1 MLQRSEPKNRV
12 ASDLAT
18 WKRIEG
24 KLVERYGKK
33 IQYDRDFLKAKRD
46 IYRHISN
53 KHKDN
58 RRKLN
63 LYEKAELKVLRG
75 QQRSLLRQIYPNPF
89 VRLTR
94 NLLVFAGNL
103 VIFPLKA
110 ATSVLKT
117 LFTFPERT
125 VAPYAPRPAQ
135 VPSRQQTQQQSQGE
149 GQKPVLR
156 SIPSQKNTQE
166 QSKAITRKM
175 PVKSRVQVP
184 ARQTKSVRL

>member
-1 MLQRSEPKNRV
+1 MLKRSEPKNRV

-24 KLVERYGKK
+24 KLVERYGKE

-103 VIFPLKA
+103 VTFPLKA

-117 LFTFPERT
+117 LFTSPERT
-125 VAPYAPRPAQ
+125 IVFYRPRPAQ
-135 VPSRQQTQQQSQGE
+135 APSTQQTQQQSQDE
-149 GQKPVLR
+149 GQQPVLR
-156 SIPSQKNTQE
+156 TIPSQKNTQE

-175 PVKSRVQVP
+175 PVKPRAQVP